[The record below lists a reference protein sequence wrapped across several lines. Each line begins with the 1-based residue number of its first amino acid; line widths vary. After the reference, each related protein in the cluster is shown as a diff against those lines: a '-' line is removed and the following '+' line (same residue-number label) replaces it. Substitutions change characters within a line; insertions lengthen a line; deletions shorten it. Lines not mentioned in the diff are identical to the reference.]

1 MSKYRYDTHFN
12 SSITGKSFYTIL
24 FFLHNGLLF
33 DHKLNIKRLHFHLI
47 FCLLLNIFLP
57 SKISIKT

>member
-1 MSKYRYDTHFN
+1 M
-12 SSITGKSFYTIL
+12 IVIL
-24 FFLHNGLLF
+24 IVVLQVKAFIQYCFFLHNGLLF

-47 FCLLLNIFLP
+47 FWLLLNIFLP